1 MRGMN
6 ALLIAT
12 LVVLVCAQSSIAADE
27 ELSSIEG
34 KVTYKGVAL
43 KEGVITLY
51 LKDDQF
57 VGAKLQPDGTF
68 RVDRV
73 PVGTV
78 KVTFS
83 SKKFRLPA
91 KYGIPETSPLTLGS
105 RRAKASRISRS
116 RIEGGGR
123 SRHRERPLTEVGVF
137 AAFFTSPPQAG
148 ER

>member
-1 MRGMN
+1 MRGIG
-6 ALLIAT
+6 LLFFAVWVAFLSGRT
-12 LVVLVCAQSSIAADE
+12 SPAADE

-43 KEGVITLY
+43 KEGVITFY

-57 VGAKLQPDGTF
+57 VGAKIQPDGTF

-91 KYGIPETSPLTLGS
+91 KYGIPETSPLTLE
-105 RRAKASRISRS
+105 AKKGKGIADFQI
-116 RIEGGGR
+116 
-123 SRHRERPLTEVGVF
+123 TD
-137 AAFFTSPPQAG
+137 
-148 ER
+148 

>member
-91 KYGIPETSPLTLGS
+91 KYGIPETSPLTL
-105 RRAKASRISRS
+105 
-116 RIEGGGR
+116 
-123 SRHRERPLTEVGVF
+123 EVKKGKGVADF
-137 AAFFTSPPQAG
+137 QITD
-148 ER
+148 